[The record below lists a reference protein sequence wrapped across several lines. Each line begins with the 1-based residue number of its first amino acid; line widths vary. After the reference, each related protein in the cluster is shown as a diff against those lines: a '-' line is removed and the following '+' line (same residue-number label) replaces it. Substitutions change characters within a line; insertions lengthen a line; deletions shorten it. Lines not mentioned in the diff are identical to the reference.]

1 MSDKILVIGATGN
14 VGRRLVQILTGQ
26 GIAVKAASRQAA
38 GYAGPQGAEAVD
50 FDLDRPESYG
60 PALAG
65 VSRVFVI
72 ARSGD
77 AQPQAVLNRFFD
89 QAREQGVGHVVFLT
103 AAGVEMNEEVG
114 LRKAERHLMATG
126 LDYTILRPT
135 WFMQNFSTGFIQP
148 MIAHMGAIYL
158 PAGDGKTSFIDA
170 GDIAAVAAMAL
181 TQPGHAGQAYTLTGG
196 EALSYDE
203 AAAIIAEVAGR
214 PVGYVAIPNEAFR
227 QSLLDN
233 GWPAESAGFMAALF
247 QPVEQGWAG
256 AVSPAVAAILG
267 RAPVTFRQFAEAN
280 AAAWK

>member
-1 MSDKILVIGATGN
+1 MSDKILVFGATGN
-14 VGRRLVQILTGQ
+14 VGRRLVELLAAQ
-26 GIAVKAASRQAA
+26 GIGVKAATRQPA
-38 GYAGPQGAEAVD
+38 GYSGPHGVEAVD
-50 FDLDRPESYG
+50 FDLDRPETFG

-65 VSRVFVI
+65 VDRAFVI

-77 AQPQAVLNRFFD
+77 AAPQNALNAFFD
-89 QAREQGVGHVVFLT
+89 QAKAAGVQHIAFLT
-103 AAGVEMNEEVG
+103 AAGAEMNEEVG

-126 LDYTILRPT
+126 LDYTLLRPT

-148 MIAHMGAIYL
+148 MIAQMGAIYL

-170 GDIAAVAAMAL
+170 GDIAAVAAAAL
-181 TQPGHAGQAYTLTGG
+181 TEPGHAGQAYTLTGG
-196 EALSYDE
+196 EALSYGE
-203 AAAIIAEVAGR
+203 AAAVIAEAAGR

-227 QSLLDN
+227 QSLIDN
-233 GWPAESAGFMAALF
+233 GWPAESAGFMAGLF
-247 QPVEQGWAG
+247 QPVEQGWAA

>member
-1 MSDKILVIGATGN
+1 MSNQTLVIGATGN
-14 VGRRLVQILTGQ
+14 VGKRLVELLAAQ
-26 GIAVKAASRQAA
+26 GVGVRAATRQTA
-38 GYAGPQGAEAVD
+38 GYDGPHGAQPVD
-50 FDLDRPESYG
+50 FDLDRPETFG

-65 VSRVFVI
+65 VDHAFVI

-77 AQPQAVLNRFFD
+77 AQPENALNAFFD
-89 QAREQGVGHVVFLT
+89 QAKAAGVQHVVFLT

-114 LRKAERHLMATG
+114 LRKAERHLMASG

-135 WFMQNFSTGFIQP
+135 WFMQNFSAGFIQP
-148 MIAHMGAIYL
+148 MIAQMGAIYL

-170 GDIAAVAAMAL
+170 ADIAAVAAVAL

-196 EALSYDE
+196 EALTYGE
-203 AAAIIAEVAGR
+203 AAAIISEVAGR

-233 GWPAESAGFMAALF
+233 GWPAESAGFMAGLF

-256 AVSPAVAAILG
+256 AVSPAVAAVLG
-267 RAPVTFRQFAEAN
+267 RAPITFRQFAEAN